1 MGLQLPGR
9 TVARRSPAILQPVR
23 QLPNR
28 VEKTCQALVFSSSL
42 GLGSSEHFRGS
53 VEFFFFFFYL
63 YVLYNQKTSSHWGV
77 RQVSGQKQVSILC
90 PRRTFFVH
98 VSRCGIL
105 SEHVL
110 LVLAEATWFFSPF
123 VQLKA

>member
-1 MGLQLPGR
+1 MSGVGFFPHR
-9 TVARRSPAILQPVR
+9 
-23 QLPNR
+23 
-28 VEKTCQALVFSSSL
+28 L
-42 GLGSSEHFRGS
+42 GLAAVSTSEEVWSFS
-53 VEFFFFFFYL
+53 FLFFFYL

-123 VQLKA
+123 IQLKA